1 MTDDADRADLYIQQ
15 MLDSALNR
23 INPKQSQEFGEC
35 MDCGEAGRL
44 IDSVCVPCTKL
55 HEIRQKNWRNRDR

>member
-23 INPKQSQEFGEC
+23 INTKQSQEFGEC
-35 MDCGEAGRL
+35 MDCGE
-44 IDSVCVPCTKL
+44 
-55 HEIRQKNWRNRDR
+55 EIPEKRRKAVSGVKYCINCQQFYEKKFS